1 MRFEPSAGPTV
12 GVEWEL
18 QLLDPV
24 TLDLID
30 GIKPLMEFFP
40 KAELVKPEYI
50 QSCVEL
56 NTRVCDSSAAA
67 AEDMRGTLAKAL
79 KRCEELEMGLCGAGT
94 HPFCR
99 RLALITPLPRYK
111 RMAAGAGLLSH
122 TQITFSTHVHVGL
135 GSGDEAM
142 HVMSQLISAVPV
154 FIALSANSPFWRG
167 HDTGHAAYRHRIL
180 AAARNY
186 GIPARF
192 DSWRSFEAFLDAA
205 THSGALTSF
214 KDIHWDIRPH
224 PDFGTLELR
233 AMDSASSLES
243 LEALAAFARAL
254 VLKLAE
260 ADPAET
266 ARLLPLDLP
275 HWIESENRY
284 RAAHLGLDADFIV
297 NPDGDR
303 RPLREVAADLVEFC
317 TDTACRHGDAAGLE
331 TARGRIED
339 GADYRRQVDVY
350 EQTNLMRSV
359 VESLRASLVNGIDD
373 A

>member
-18 QLLDPV
+18 QLLDPLS
-24 TLDLID
+24 LDLID

-40 KAELVKPEYI
+40 NAELVKPEYI

-56 NTRVCDSSAAA
+56 NSRVCDTSATA
-67 AEDMRGTLAKAL
+67 AEDLRGTLGSAL
-79 KRCEELEMGLCGAGT
+79 RRCDEIEMGLCGAGT

-111 RMAAGAGLLSH
+111 QMAAGAGLLSH
-122 TQITFSTHVHVGL
+122 TQITFSTHVHVGMR
-135 GSGDEAM
+135 SGDEAM
-142 HVMSQLISAVPV
+142 HVMSQLIPAVPV

-186 GIPARF
+186 GLPTRF
-192 DSWRSFEAFLDAA
+192 ATWQAFDDFLDAA
-205 THSGALTSF
+205 IHGGALQSF

-243 LEALAAFARAL
+243 LHALTAFARAL
-254 VLKLAE
+254 MLTLKK
-260 ADPAET
+260 ADPEET
-266 ARLLPLDLP
+266 GRLLPLDLP

-297 NPDGDR
+297 NPVGDR
-303 RPLREVAADLVEFC
+303 RPLRDLAMDLIEL
-317 TDTACRHGDAAGLE
+317 CRDAAREYGDSVGLE
-331 TARGRIED
+331 LAAERVDSGP
-339 GADYRRQVDVY
+339 DYRRQVEVY

-359 VESLRASLVNGIDD
+359 VEKLRASLSDGID
-373 A
+373 AS